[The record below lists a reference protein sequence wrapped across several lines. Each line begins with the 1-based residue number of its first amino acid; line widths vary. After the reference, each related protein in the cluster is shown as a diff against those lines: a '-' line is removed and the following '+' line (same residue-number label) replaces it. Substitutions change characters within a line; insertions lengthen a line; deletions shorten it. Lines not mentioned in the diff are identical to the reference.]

1 MRTFKFMV
9 ITPDKILF
17 DGDVEQVIVRTTE
30 GDVGILAGH
39 ENYVANLPA
48 GVLKIT
54 LAGGE
59 VKYSAIAGGILKV
72 SYEKTT
78 RIITTASEWGEDID
92 VIWANR
98 SKEDALN
105 KIKQAKT
112 DSEMSRAELKLKRAL
127 NRIHVS
133 SLQKH

>member
-1 MRTFKFMV
+1 MRAFKLKV

-17 DGDVEQVIVRTTE
+17 DGDVEQVITRTTE
-30 GDVGILAGH
+30 GDIGILAGH
-39 ENYVANLPA
+39 ENYVANLPS

-59 VKYSAIAGGILKV
+59 TKYAAIADGFIKV
-72 SYEKTT
+72 SHEKSTK
-78 RIITTASEWGEDID
+78 IITTAAEWGEDID
-92 VIWANR
+92 IIWAKR

-112 DSEMSRAELKLKRAL
+112 DSEMSRAELKLKRAI
-127 NRIHVS
+127 NRINVS

>member
-17 DGDVEQVIVRTTE
+17 DGDVEQIIVRTTE

-59 VKYSAIAGGILKV
+59 VKYAAIAGGILKV

-78 RIITTASEWGEDID
+78 RIITTASE
-92 VIWANR
+92 
-98 SKEDALN
+98 
-105 KIKQAKT
+105 
-112 DSEMSRAELKLKRAL
+112 
-127 NRIHVS
+127 
-133 SLQKH
+133 

>member
-1 MRTFKFMV
+1 MRAYKFMV
-9 ITPDKILF
+9 ITPDRILF
-17 DGDVEQVIVRTTE
+17 DGEVEQIIVRTTE
-30 GDVGILAGH
+30 GDVGVLAGH

-59 VKYSAIAGGILKV
+59 IRYAAIAGGVINV
-72 SYEKTT
+72 SHEKIT
-78 RIITTASEWGEDID
+78 RIITTAAEWGEDID

-133 SLQKH
+133 SLQKQ

>member
-1 MRTFKFMV
+1 MRTFKFKV

-17 DGDVEQVIVRTTE
+17 DGEAEQVIVRTTE

-39 ENYVANLPA
+39 ENYVANLPP
-48 GVLKIT
+48 GVLKIN

-59 VKYSAIAGGILKV
+59 VKYAAIAGGFLKV
-72 SYEKTT
+72 SYENIT
-78 RIITTASEWGEDID
+78 RIITTAAEWGEDID
-92 VIWANR
+92 TIWANR
-98 SKEDALN
+98 SREDALN

-127 NRIHVS
+127 NRIQVS

>member
-1 MRTFKFMV
+1 MTAFKLKV

-17 DGDVEQVIVRTTE
+17 DGDVEQIITRTTE

-54 LAGGE
+54 EAGGN
-59 VKYSAIAGGILKV
+59 VKYAAIAGGFLKV
-72 SYEKTT
+72 TRNKIT
-78 RIITTASEWGEDID
+78 RIITTAAEWGEDID

-98 SKEDALN
+98 SREDALN

-127 NRIHVS
+127 NRINVS

>member
-9 ITPDKILF
+9 ITPDRILF
-17 DGDVEQVIVRTTE
+17 DGDVEQIIVRTTE

-78 RIITTASEWGEDID
+78 RIITTAAEWGEDID

-105 KIKQAKT
+105 KINQAKT